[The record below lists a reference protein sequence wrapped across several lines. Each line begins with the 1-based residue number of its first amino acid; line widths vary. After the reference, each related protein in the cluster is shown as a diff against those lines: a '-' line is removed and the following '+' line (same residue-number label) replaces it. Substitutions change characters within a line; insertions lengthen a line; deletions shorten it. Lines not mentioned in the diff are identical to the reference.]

1 MVTYEVELV
10 DRLLVVEQQVEQ
22 ALEDLVVVAV
32 QLKYLALDQQTVVMV
47 VQEKLNLD
55 I

>member
-1 MVTYEVELV
+1 MYQSDLV
-10 DRLLVVEQQVEQ
+10 DRLLVVEQQVER

-32 QLKYLALDQQTVVMV
+32 QLKYLALEQQTVVMV